1 MNEKTLTYIL
11 LLSGISYIAYTY
23 NKNQLLKKMQ
33 QQNLVEIDTSGKTVL
48 TQTAKNSINAQIT
61 TDNAQI
67 TTTNKF
73 DYNNPN
79 THASVGYWKTQ
90 STGIF
95 NLPLVNQDG
104 KTFDYVEIKFE
115 NDGKIEP
122 TISQVVKEAISNIF
136 SLKSTLKEVF

>member
-1 MNEKTLTYIL
+1 MNKKTLTYIL

-61 TDNAQI
+61 T
-67 TTTNKF
+67 TNNF

-104 KTFDYVEIKFE
+104 KIFDYVEIKVE

-122 TISQVVKEAISNIF
+122 TVSQVVKEAISNIF
-136 SLKSTLKEVF
+136 GLKSKLKEVF

>member
-1 MNEKTLTYIL
+1 MNKKTLTYIL
-11 LLSGISYIAYTY
+11 LLSGISYLAYTY

-33 QQNLVEIDTSGKTVL
+33 QQNLIEIDTFGKTVL
-48 TQTAKNSINAQIT
+48 TQTAKNSINT
-61 TDNAQI
+61 QI
-67 TTTNKF
+67 TTTDKF

-104 KTFDYVEIKFE
+104 KTFDYVEIKVE

-122 TISQVVKEAISNIF
+122 TVSQVVKEAINNIF
-136 SLKSTLKEVF
+136 GLKSKLKEVF